1 MGVNLAYPAP
11 QADRLDRLAVVV
23 DAVDVG
29 ADTSSGIAAALD
41 MVDRQ
46 GAYYANAAAYL
57 GLIEDVPGTSPQ
69 QWRLTDDGR
78 AYAAAGGPGRLD
90 LLTGLVAQVPG
101 VQVYLEPDGG
111 LAAVKDLYSGC
122 DLDAQTATRRAQT
135 AAAWAALLL
144 DQCDPDTFVRD
155 GATVRAAAA
164 RIAAELA
171 AARVAA
177 TPAPPPV
184 CSSCWMQLPS
194 TLVCDNC

>member
-1 MGVNLAYPAP
+1 MSVNLAYPAP

-29 ADTSSGIAAALD
+29 ADTSSAIAASLD

-57 GLIEDVPGTSPQ
+57 GLIEEVPGTSPQ

-78 AYAAAGGPGRLD
+78 VYAAAGGPGRLD
-90 LLTGLVAQVPG
+90 LLTGLVAQVPA
-101 VQVYLEPDGG
+101 VQVYLEADGG
-111 LAAVKDLYSGC
+111 MGAVVDLYAAC

-135 AAAWAALLL
+135 ASAWAGLLL
-144 DQCDPDTFVRD
+144 EQCDPDTLVRD
-155 GATVRAAAA
+155 GATVRAVAA

-171 AARVAA
+171 AARIAA
-177 TPAPPPV
+177 APAPAPV
-184 CSSCWMQLPS
+184 CQGCWMQLPS